1 MDNFR
6 LHTPTEIIFGKDT
19 HKEVGS
25 EIKKYAN
32 KILLVRLTEQSL
44 KSKGIYDDLMLSLN
58 NARIEV
64 FHLDGIQPNPLASK
78 VYEGIEI
85 CKNNNID
92 FVLAVGGGSVID
104 TAKSICCGTKVDFD
118 FWEFFNGKQIESNNH
133 LSLATIV
140 TIPATGSEMNN
151 RCVITQDL
159 TKIKKGANLNK
170 PLFSILNP
178 EFCKTLPQNRIAQV
192 VVDSLAHSMERYFTN
207 TEHLELTDK
216 LIEGV
221 METLVVYGEKL
232 YKDGYD
238 YDVAS
243 QIMYGSTIS
252 HNFTLCVGRVN
263 DFGSHILSYP
273 LSSVHNQPHANA
285 LSIIFPA
292 WLKYVKNH
300 NKSRLAKFFMTVFH
314 TAKNDDLDVVIENG
328 IKDLENFYK
337 RLDMPITMTES
348 GIISPNI
355 EAFANVSTNND
366 TITIGNFVK
375 LNKEDAMNIYKLA
388 L

>member
-19 HKEVGS
+19 HKTVGE

-32 KILLVRLTEQSL
+32 KILLVRLTKQSL
-44 KSKGIYDDLMLSLN
+44 KSKGIYEDLMKSLN
-58 NARIEV
+58 NANIEV
-64 FHLDGIQPNPLASK
+64 FHLEGIQPNPIASK

-85 CKNNNID
+85 CKNNDIK

-104 TAKSICCGTKVDFD
+104 TAKSICCGATVDFD
-118 FWEFFNGKQIESNNH
+118 FWEFFNGRQVENNNY
-133 LSLATIV
+133 LELATIV

-151 RCVITQDL
+151 RCVITKDE
-159 TKIKKGANLNK
+159 TKTKKGANLNK
-170 PLFSILNP
+170 PVFSILNP
-178 EFCKTLPQNRIAQV
+178 EFMKTLPKDRVAQV
-192 VVDSLAHSMERYFTN
+192 IVDSLAHSMERYFTN

-221 METLVVYGEKL
+221 MQTLVTYGEKL
-232 YKDGYD
+232 YKYGYD
-238 YDVAS
+238 YDIAS
-243 QIMYGSTIS
+243 QIMYGSTVS

-263 DFGSHILSYP
+263 DFGSHIISYP
-273 LSSVHNQPHANA
+273 LSSVHGQPHANA
-285 LSIIFPA
+285 LSIVFPA

-300 NKSRLAKFFMTVFH
+300 NKPRLARFFTSIFG
-314 TAKNDDLDVVIENG
+314 TEENENLDIVIENG

-337 RLDMPITMTES
+337 KLNMPITMSEA
-348 GIISPNI
+348 GITNPDI
-355 EAFANVSTNND
+355 EDFANVSTNND
-366 TITIGNFVK
+366 TIKVGNFVK
-375 LNKEDAMNIYKLA
+375 LNKQDLINIYKLA